1 MTVPFVGRAAE
12 LDRIRTLSRTI
23 TVDRRPSALLF
34 VGEPGLGKTRL
45 LNEARSAIAARHGLT
60 VVGYEP
66 ERTVPLAAAA
76 ELLRTLVRTDPGGRL
91 SELLSETAHVAALE
105 PIRVFEAAHRA
116 SERLVPLLILVDDL
130 QWVDELSLALCH
142 YLLRAAVSGQRAV
155 GLVAMSRPSPVVGS
169 YSDALRHVFGDA
181 DQLTVAEL
189 EPLDRD
195 NGIRLARALAPD
207 MRMER
212 AAEIWSQAA
221 GSPFWLAVL
230 AASQGDRQADHVIDL
245 QLRYAAPD
253 AAELVALLAVGGRP
267 ATIDE
272 ILRIEGWPEQRVL
285 AALDDLIAKGLA
297 SRTGRSVSLVHDL
310 VRAAADQQLSE
321 ETRRRLH
328 RAWADTLEKV
338 AQGDLGTLRSAL
350 EHRRAAEMPTV
361 DLSLRLVRSPR
372 RRWLGAEGLAL
383 VGSIADE
390 AETTDPGV
398 PELREAT
405 AALAAELGEDR
416 IAHERWTL
424 LSDQVSPGPTRERAL
439 LGAAR
444 AAYELNLE
452 PASRVA
458 IERARAEA
466 TRSADRIA
474 LDALEAEVV
483 IWLQDRPR
491 DGWPLARRAAAE
503 AQRLADATGG
513 MDRLPTDDRR
523 AVIGALRVAFTA
535 AVQDDQWRVVGE
547 VAGAYAGAARGFDGA
562 EEIRAML
569 ATGSAASIR
578 GEPGEALVTRQ
589 RAWEEAH
596 RRVYPSLSVEAGF
609 PFAGA
614 LLESG
619 QVGAA
624 QEVIRETLD
633 LVDRIG
639 LRGRLLGRS
648 QFVAQEVAFH
658 SGDRRTTV
666 AELMRKGD
674 TLDRHSAMAAY
685 QLLATWLALLDGP
698 AAATDV
704 VAQVEAGRR
713 CAADSGCPRCG
724 LELELWGAKALAS
737 VGRWAEASHT
747 IRAWDAARPDPNPA
761 DAVTRQWVEGLVTA
775 QESASAPA
783 AAGRLS
789 AALTAAER
797 TGRVIDAI
805 GIRLDLA
812 KVLSGSDREAAVEQL
827 AAATAEAR
835 AAGSVALGR
844 VADRGLRELGIRT
857 WRRGPAGRQPMEAG
871 VLSRDIELSP
881 REVEVARLV
890 IDGASNPEIAAQLFL
905 SRKTVERHVSNALA
919 KVGARNRTELARRLM
934 EIDASN

>member
-12 LDRIRTLSRTI
+12 LDLIRTLGRTI

-45 LNEARSAIAARHGLT
+45 LHEARSSIASRHGLD

-76 ELLRTLVRTDPGGRL
+76 ELLRTLVRADPGGRL
-91 SELLSETAHVAALE
+91 SELLSEPAHAVALE
-105 PIRVFEAAHRA
+105 PIRVFEAAQRV

-155 GLVAMSRPSPVVGS
+155 GLLAMSRPSPVVGS
-169 YSDALRHVFGDA
+169 YSDALRRVFADA
-181 DQLTVAEL
+181 DQLVVAEL

-195 NGIRLARALAPD
+195 DGIRLARALAPD
-207 MRMER
+207 TRMER

-230 AASQGDRQADHVIDL
+230 AGSQGNRRADHVIDL

-272 ILRIEGWPEQRVL
+272 ILRVEGWSEQQAL

-297 SRTGRSVSLVHDL
+297 SRTGRNVSLVHDL
-310 VRAAADQQLSE
+310 VRAAADQRLSK

-328 RAWADTLEKV
+328 RAWANTLEEL

-350 EHRRAAEMPTV
+350 GHRRAAEMPTV
-361 DLSLRLVRSPR
+361 DLSLQLVRSPR
-372 RRWLGAEGLAL
+372 RRWLGAEGLEL
-383 VGSIADE
+383 IGTIADE
-390 AETTDPGV
+390 AEPTDPGV
-398 PELREAT
+398 VELREAA

-416 IAHERWTL
+416 IAYERWTL
-424 LSDQVSPGPTRERAL
+424 LSDQVTPGPARERAL

-452 PASRVA
+452 PASRAA

-503 AQRLADATGG
+503 AVRLADAIGG
-513 MDRLPTDDRR
+513 MDLLPTDDRR
-523 AVIGALRVAFTA
+523 AVIGALRVAFAA
-535 AVQDDQWRVVGE
+535 AVQDDQWRVVAD
-547 VAGAYAGAARGFDGA
+547 VAQAYAGAARGFDGA

-578 GEPGEALVTRQ
+578 GESREALATRQ
-589 RAWEEAH
+589 RAWEEGH

-624 QEVIRETLD
+624 QEVIRETLG

-639 LRGRLLGRS
+639 PRGRLLGRS
-648 QFVAQEVAFH
+648 QFVAQELAFH
-658 SGDRRTTV
+658 LGDRRTAV
-666 AELMRKGD
+666 AQLMRDGE
-674 TLDRHSAMAAY
+674 TQDRHSAMAAY

-698 AAATDV
+698 AAANDV
-704 VAQVEAGRR
+704 VDQVEAGRR
-713 CAADSGCPRCG
+713 CAAESGCPRCG

-737 VGRWAEASHT
+737 VGRWTEASQT
-747 IRAWDAARPDPNPA
+747 IAAWDAARPDPNPQ
-761 DAVTRQWVEGLVTA
+761 DAVTRQWVEGLLAA
-775 QESASAPA
+775 QESASSQP

-789 AALTAAER
+789 AALAAAAPM
-797 TGRVIDAI
+797 GRVIDAI
-805 GIRLDLA
+805 GLRLDLA
-812 KVLSGSDREAAVEQL
+812 KVLSGDDREAAVAQFS
-827 AAATAEAR
+827 AAAVEAR

-857 WRRGPAGRQPMEAG
+857 WRRGPAGRQPLEAG
-871 VLSRDIELSP
+871 VLSGDVELSP

-934 EIDASN
+934 EIDPSN

>member
-34 VGEPGLGKTRL
+34 VGEPGLGKTRRL
-45 LNEARSAIAARHGLT
+45 HEAGSAIAARHGLT

-76 ELLRTLVRTDPGGRL
+76 ELLRTLVRADPSGRL
-91 SELLSETAHVAALE
+91 SELLSEPAHVAPLE

-116 SERLVPLLILVDDL
+116 SERLLPLLILVDDL

-142 YLLRAAVSGQRAV
+142 YLLRAAVSGRRAV
-155 GLVAMSRPSPVVGS
+155 GLLAMSRPSPVVGS
-169 YSDALRHVFGDA
+169 YSDALRHIFADA

-212 AAEIWSQAA
+212 AAQIWSQAA

-272 ILRIEGWPEQRVL
+272 ILRIEGWPEQRLL

-310 VRAAADQQLSE
+310 VRAAADQRLSE

-328 RAWADTLEKV
+328 RAWSDTLEEV

-452 PASRVA
+452 QASRVA

-578 GEPGEALVTRQ
+578 GESRDALFTRQ
-589 RAWEEAH
+589 RAWAEAH
-596 RRVYPSLSVEAGF
+596 RRVHPSLPG
-609 PFAGA
+609 
-614 LLESG
+614 
-619 QVGAA
+619 
-624 QEVIRETLD
+624 
-633 LVDRIG
+633 
-639 LRGRLLGRS
+639 
-648 QFVAQEVAFH
+648 
-658 SGDRRTTV
+658 
-666 AELMRKGD
+666 
-674 TLDRHSAMAAY
+674 
-685 QLLATWLALLDGP
+685 
-698 AAATDV
+698 
-704 VAQVEAGRR
+704 
-713 CAADSGCPRCG
+713 
-724 LELELWGAKALAS
+724 
-737 VGRWAEASHT
+737 
-747 IRAWDAARPDPNPA
+747 
-761 DAVTRQWVEGLVTA
+761 
-775 QESASAPA
+775 
-783 AAGRLS
+783 
-789 AALTAAER
+789 
-797 TGRVIDAI
+797 
-805 GIRLDLA
+805 
-812 KVLSGSDREAAVEQL
+812 
-827 AAATAEAR
+827 
-835 AAGSVALGR
+835 
-844 VADRGLRELGIRT
+844 
-857 WRRGPAGRQPMEAG
+857 
-871 VLSRDIELSP
+871 
-881 REVEVARLV
+881 
-890 IDGASNPEIAAQLFL
+890 
-905 SRKTVERHVSNALA
+905 
-919 KVGARNRTELARRLM
+919 
-934 EIDASN
+934 